1 MVSVDPCAKKIEL
14 ARHVTSRD
22 RVGRVGHS
30 ARILRSPHPVGLG
43 NLPDPRVRIG
53 RVNPIGLKFDP
64 TITLILTLNLIK
76 RNKKNV
82 FKLLNAIKK
91 FANKIIIKIVKQY
104 LSFAFLNLTRLEN
117 FFLIKNALSHVK
129 SYVYKKDLEKFLKKK
144 LHLLNKH

>member
-1 MVSVDPCAKKIEL
+1 MQFLIKI
-14 ARHVTSRD
+14 
-22 RVGRVGHS
+22 
-30 ARILRSPHPVGLG
+30 
-43 NLPDPRVRIG
+43 
-53 RVNPIGLKFDP
+53 
-64 TITLILTLNLIK
+64 ILTLNLIK

-117 FFLIKNALSHVK
+117 FFLIKNSLSHVK